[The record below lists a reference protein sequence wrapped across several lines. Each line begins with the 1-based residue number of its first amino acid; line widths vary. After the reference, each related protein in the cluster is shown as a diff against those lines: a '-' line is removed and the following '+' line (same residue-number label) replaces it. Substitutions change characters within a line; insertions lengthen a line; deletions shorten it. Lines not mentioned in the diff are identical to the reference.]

1 LIAALA
7 IAFAACAPAQAQEEG
22 GSASPEV
29 RAFRL
34 YRWQEDYSY
43 LAGREREGWEK
54 LKYIPLPGLPN
65 SWLSL
70 GGELRT
76 RLDLYD
82 KYLFGLGRSGFGWAS
97 EQGRAFQHFDLHV
110 TEYFRTFVQ
119 VDTSFETGRPV
130 QRAFDQ
136 SQPDL
141 RQAFADVVLPVGP
154 GKLMVR
160 GGRQDLYLGPSRW
173 LAIRDPTNIRRS
185 FDGVLVEYSDAQ
197 ITLKGFAAHPVE
209 IKPDLFDDETFK
221 AEFFRGGYATLRKPF
236 GAPVTVDAY
245 VYGRQQDSVTYA
257 RGTAGEDRWTG
268 GARIAGGFAG
278 FEAIA
283 EGAYQWGR
291 FGNAR
296 IDAWGLM
303 GDAGYRFAPFE
314 ISGTKVVPK
323 FGVRTH
329 YVTGDEDLKSTT
341 FHNFTGAYPAASVI
355 SEMSLISVSNAKN
368 VQPYLQF
375 FVNPGVVLG
384 LNYNFVRKVT
394 TADSVYG
401 PIGTI
406 ITAPNSKALDVAQI
420 VQFDVLWDIS
430 RFLQF
435 HALYS
440 HIFAGQYIK
449 DAGGKDFEYYRLQVM
464 FRW

>member
-1 LIAALA
+1 
-7 IAFAACAPAQAQEEG
+7 
-22 GSASPEV
+22 
-29 RAFRL
+29 
-34 YRWQEDYSY
+34 
-43 LAGREREGWEK
+43 
-54 LKYIPLPGLPN
+54 
-65 SWLSL
+65 
-70 GGELRT
+70 
-76 RLDLYD
+76 
-82 KYLFGLGRSGFGWAS
+82 
-97 EQGRAFQHFDLHV
+97 
-110 TEYFRTFVQ
+110 
-119 VDTSFETGRPV
+119 V

-160 GGRQDLYLGPSRW
+160 VGRQDLYLGPSRW

-185 FDGVLVEYSDAQ
+185 FDGVLAEYSDPQ
-197 ITLKGFAAHPVE
+197 VTLKGFAAHTVE

-221 AEFFRGGYATLRKPF
+221 DEFFRGGYMMLRRPF
-236 GAPVTVDAY
+236 GVPVTIDAY
-245 VYGRQQDSVTYA
+245 VYGRQLDTVTYA

-278 FEAIA
+278 FEGIA

-296 IDAWGLM
+296 IAAWGMM
-303 GDAGYRFAPFE
+303 GDGGYRFAPFE
-314 ISGTKVVPK
+314 ISGTKVTPK
-323 FGVRTH
+323 IGVRAH
-329 YVTGDEDLKSTT
+329 YVTGDDNLKSTT
-341 FHNFTGAYPAASVI
+341 FRNFTGAYPAASVI
-355 SEMSLISVSNAKN
+355 SEMSLISISNATN

-375 FVNPGVVLG
+375 FVTPGVVMG

-406 ITAPNSKALDVAQI
+406 ITAPNSKSLDVAQI
-420 VQFDVLWDIS
+420 AQLDVTWDIN
-430 RFLQF
+430 RFLQM

-440 HIFAGQYIK
+440 HIFAGGYIK
-449 DAGGKDFEYYRLQVM
+449 DAGGNDFDYYRLQIM